1 MRKPFEFDLAR
12 MGHLAQALQEG
23 LCKKHWVTVPL
34 GLTINQKE
42 QNQNFLWGKFKYSS
56 AVQVSNVDIILT

>member
-1 MRKPFEFDLAR
+1 ME
-12 MGHLAQALQEG
+12 HLAQALQEG